1 LELLEPRVFKGFK
14 AYKVFRAYREIMDHK
29 DFRV

>member
-1 LELLEPRVFKGFK
+1 LELPEPRVYRDFK
-14 AYKVFRAYREIMDHK
+14 AYKVFRAYREIMDPK

>member
-1 LELLEPRVFKGFK
+1 LELLEPKVYKGFK
-14 AYKVFRAYREIMDHK
+14 AYKVFRAYREIMDPK